1 MYQHVTKTFYQYD
14 LLISCTFSS
23 IIHFILKTVHF
34 WFPFPS
40 NPSCVY
46 VVNATTAYL
55 QVDIDFERAE
65 LKGKDKRTY
74 KSQTFLLNK
83 TAKYIYIVTLWC
95 IRAFTSWFIHLLDT
109 DVILF

>member
-1 MYQHVTKTFYQYD
+1 
-14 LLISCTFSS
+14 
-23 IIHFILKTVHF
+23 
-34 WFPFPS
+34 
-40 NPSCVY
+40 VY

-55 QVDIDFERAE
+55 QVDTDFERAE

-95 IRAFTSWFIHLLDT
+95 IRAFTS
-109 DVILF
+109 